1 MKPLG
6 SRMKQKSKS
15 DLCNEIE
22 ILRGISLALYKEL
35 EKTPQTVSSKQAMD
49 DFIKYVTE
57 KV

>member
-6 SRMKQKSKS
+6 SRMKQQSKA
-15 DLCNEIE
+15 DLYNEIE

-35 EKTPQTVSSKQAMD
+35 EKTPPTIYSKQVMD

-57 KV
+57 KL

>member
-6 SRMKQKSKS
+6 SRMKQKSKP

-35 EKTPQTVSSKQAMD
+35 EKTPQTISSKQAMD
-49 DFIKYVTE
+49 DFVQYIME

>member
-6 SRMKQKSKS
+6 SRMKQKSKP

>member
-6 SRMKQKSKS
+6 AKMKQQSKA
-15 DLCNEIE
+15 DLYNEIE

-35 EKTPQTVSSKQAMD
+35 EKTPQTIYSKQVMD

-57 KV
+57 KL

>member
-6 SRMKQKSKS
+6 SRMKQKSKP
-15 DLCNEIE
+15 DLYNEIE

-35 EKTPQTVSSKQAMD
+35 EKTPQTIYSKQVMD

-57 KV
+57 KL